1 MASRSISATSGT
13 VTTKLVVSE
22 KYQSIDNNQTELS
35 WALYMWNTGSWYSYD
50 SKNAF
55 NVTIDGTVVW
65 NTSSYGRVSLPN
77 GMSESAAILMGS
89 GSVTITHNAD
99 GTKTVPI
106 YFRAAQEWQNP
117 PLYLWTSSDNFKLTT
132 IARASQPSCISF
144 PNTTQN
150 IGKMGDTIIIH
161 MNRASASFT
170 HVVKYKWSSASGTI
184 ASNVGDNCKWT
195 IPKEF
200 ANYIP
205 SATNGTGNIIVDT
218 YSGNTYI
225 GTKTVGFTVY
235 ISDDMKPSISAFE
248 LRPVNSNSILQN
260 WNILVKGQ
268 SRFSLYWN
276 AAGAYSS
283 SLSYFVISFNG
294 VVSNVGN
301 GYTTGVLGFSGNT
314 TLHYKVVDSR
324 GMESETYSYTFT
336 IYDYSSPQ
344 ISVFTASRLEGSQQS
359 VATYAVY
366 SVSSIN
372 GNNSIKSAN
381 LYYRKVGASNWTTYS
396 GSLTSGVA
404 VAIPGFNETFSY
416 EFKLSITDTIGN
428 TAQRTVYVGT
438 ASVLLDFR
446 AGGKGFSI
454 GKISEKNAFEV
465 GMLAEFNQKVTLKKG
480 FGIANSAGKDGT
492 SCWVCIAQI
501 SIGSTYSNF
510 PLEFTI
516 ARRGM
521 PEYSRLT
528 LIFKNE
534 NTLDPDVSSFVYSG
548 GYTEAVVRRIDTG
561 TWKLYV
567 NKSEA
572 YDNILLADVK
582 NNWNW
587 NSNNTVIT
595 YPEATI
601 SDSKPVGGIDAIP
614 IIKYDGANL
623 SLLNGCIWISP
634 DYSSIYN
641 GSILLGSTGDIRS
654 KNAIY
659 AGENNTYSSVIG
671 SSTDYGWLSL
681 YDRNNKKWLNA
692 IGLYKDKTMFTQMI
706 HATEG
711 VTAYKG
717 FELIADKPYLDFHFG
732 NSSGDYTARII
743 ENTQGTLTAYNS
755 ISSAS
760 DERLKKDF
768 SDIPDSYISFVEKL
782 IPHLYRFKKGSDYL
796 NAGLV
801 AQEVIALEKEC
812 GVTESVLVRGTGKE
826 IEINGKKMTD
836 YYSIDYNA
844 LLILLL
850 KYTTNKIQKLESQ
863 LNGR

>member
-1 MASRSISATSGT
+1 MASCSISATSGT

-117 PLYLWTSSDNFKLTT
+117 PLYLWTASKNFELTT
-132 IARASQPSCISF
+132 IARASQPSCITY

-150 IGKMGDTIIIH
+150 IGKMGTSIFIY
-161 MNRASASFT
+161 MNRASSSFT
-170 HVVKYKWSSASGTI
+170 HTVRYAWGSKNITI
-184 ASNVGDNCKWT
+184 ATNVKDNCVWT
-195 IPKEF
+195 IPKEL
-200 ANYIP
+200 ANDIP
-205 SATNGTGNIIVDT
+205 SAKSGRGSIIVDT
-218 YSGNTYI
+218 YSGENYI
-225 GTKTVGFTVY
+225 GTKSVSFTAS

-248 LRPVNSNSILQN
+248 LRPINSNSILQN

-276 AAGAYSS
+276 AAGTYSS

-301 GYTTGVLGFSGNT
+301 GYTTGILGFSGNT
-314 TLHYKVVDSR
+314 TLYYKVVDSR

-336 IYDYSSPQ
+336 VHDYSSPQ

-359 VATYAVY
+359 VATYSVY

-381 LYYRKVGASNWTTYS
+381 LYYRKVGVSNWTAYS
-396 GSLTSGVA
+396 GSLTSGGT

-446 AGGKGFSI
+446 SGGKGFSI

-480 FGIANSAGKDGT
+480 FGIANSAGKNGT

-623 SLLNGCIWISP
+623 SLLNGSIWISP

-654 KNAIY
+654 KTAIY

-671 SSTDYGWLSL
+671 SSTDYGWLAL
-681 YDRNNKKWLNA
+681 YDRNNKKWLNE
-692 IGLYKDKTMFTQMI
+692 IGLYSDKTMFTQMI

-760 DERLKKDF
+760 DVRLKKEVAEL
-768 SDIPDSYISFVEKL
+768 PESYIKLVENL
-782 IPHLYRFKKGSDYL
+782 TPHIYRFINGSDYM
-796 NAGLV
+796 NAGLI
-801 AQEVIALEKEC
+801 AQEVIALEKKM
-812 GVTESVLVRGTGKE
+812 GITESVLVRGTGKD
-826 IEINGKKMTD
+826 IKRDDGKIITD

-850 KYTTNKIQKLESQ
+850 KYTVTKIQKMEESI
-863 LNGR
+863 

>member
-1 MASRSISATSGT
+1 MASCSISATSGT

-117 PLYLWTSSDNFKLTT
+117 PLYLWTASKNFELTT
-132 IARASQPSCISF
+132 IARASQPSCITY

-150 IGKMGDTIIIH
+150 IGKMGTSIFIY
-161 MNRASASFT
+161 MNRASSSFT
-170 HVVKYKWSSASGTI
+170 HTVRYAWGSKNITI
-184 ASNVGDNCKWT
+184 ATNVKDNCVWT
-195 IPKEF
+195 IPKEL
-200 ANYIP
+200 ANDIP
-205 SATNGTGNIIVDT
+205 SAKSGRGSIIVDT
-218 YSGNTYI
+218 YSGENYI
-225 GTKTVGFTVY
+225 GTKSVSFTAS

-248 LRPVNSNSILQN
+248 LRPINSNSILQN

-276 AAGAYSS
+276 AAGTYSS

-301 GYTTGVLGFSGNT
+301 GYTTGILGFSGNT
-314 TLHYKVVDSR
+314 TLYYKVVDSR

-336 IYDYSSPQ
+336 VHDYSSPQ

-359 VATYAVY
+359 VATYSVY

-381 LYYRKVGASNWTTYS
+381 LYYRKVGVSNWTAYS
-396 GSLTSGVA
+396 GSLTSGGT

-480 FGIANSAGKDGT
+480 FGIANSAGKNGT

-548 GYTEAVVRRIDTG
+548 GYTEAVVRRIDTS

-623 SLLNGCIWISP
+623 SLLNGSIWISP

-654 KNAIY
+654 KTAIY

-671 SSTDYGWLSL
+671 SSTDYGWLAL
-681 YDRNNKKWLNA
+681 YDRNNKKWLNE
-692 IGLYKDKTMFTQMI
+692 IGLYSDKTMFTQMI

-760 DERLKKDF
+760 DVRLKKEVAEL
-768 SDIPDSYISFVEKL
+768 PESYIKLVENL
-782 IPHLYRFKKGSDYL
+782 TPHIYRFINGSDYM
-796 NAGLV
+796 NAGLI
-801 AQEVIALEKEC
+801 AQEVIALEKKM
-812 GVTESVLVRGTGKE
+812 GITESVLVRGTGKD
-826 IEINGKKMTD
+826 IKRDDGKIITD

-850 KYTTNKIQKLESQ
+850 KYTVTKIQKMEESI
-863 LNGR
+863 

>member
-1 MASRSISATSGT
+1 MASCSISATSGT

-117 PLYLWTSSDNFKLTT
+117 PLYLWTASKNFELTT
-132 IARASQPSCISF
+132 IARASQPSCITY

-150 IGKMGDTIIIH
+150 IGKMGTSIFIY
-161 MNRASASFT
+161 MNRASSSFT
-170 HVVKYKWSSASGTI
+170 HTVRYAWGSKNITI
-184 ASNVGDNCKWT
+184 ATNVKDNCVWT
-195 IPKEF
+195 IPKEL
-200 ANYIP
+200 ANDIP
-205 SATNGTGNIIVDT
+205 SAKSGRGSIIVDT
-218 YSGNTYI
+218 YSGENYI
-225 GTKTVGFTVY
+225 GTKSVSFTAS

-248 LRPVNSNSILQN
+248 LRPINSNSILQN

-276 AAGAYSS
+276 AAGTYSS

-301 GYTTGVLGFSGNT
+301 GYTTGILGFSGNT
-314 TLHYKVVDSR
+314 TLYYKVVDSR

-336 IYDYSSPQ
+336 VHDYSSPQ

-359 VATYAVY
+359 VATYSVY

-381 LYYRKVGASNWTTYS
+381 LYYRKVGVSNWTAYS
-396 GSLTSGVA
+396 GSLTSGGT

-480 FGIANSAGKDGT
+480 FGIANSAGKNGT

-623 SLLNGCIWISP
+623 SLLNGSIWISP

-654 KNAIY
+654 KTAIY

-671 SSTDYGWLSL
+671 SSTDYGWLAL
-681 YDRNNKKWLNA
+681 YDQNNKKWLNE
-692 IGLYKDKTMFTQMI
+692 IGLYSDKTMFTQMI

-760 DERLKKDF
+760 DVRLKKEVAEL
-768 SDIPDSYISFVEKL
+768 PESYIKLVENL
-782 IPHLYRFKKGSDYL
+782 TPHIYRFINGSDYM
-796 NAGLV
+796 NAGLI
-801 AQEVIALEKEC
+801 AQEVIALEKKM
-812 GVTESVLVRGTGKE
+812 GITESVLVRGTGKD
-826 IEINGKKMTD
+826 IKRDDGKIITD

-850 KYTTNKIQKLESQ
+850 KYTVTKIQKMEESI
-863 LNGR
+863 

>member
-1 MASRSISATSGT
+1 MASCSISATSGT

-117 PLYLWTSSDNFKLTT
+117 PLYLWTASKNFELTT
-132 IARASQPSCISF
+132 IARASQPSCITY

-150 IGKMGDTIIIH
+150 IGKMGTSIFIY
-161 MNRASASFT
+161 MNRASSSFT
-170 HVVKYKWSSASGTI
+170 HTVRYAWGSKNITI
-184 ASNVGDNCKWT
+184 ATNVKDNCVWT
-195 IPKEF
+195 IPKEL
-200 ANYIP
+200 ANDIP
-205 SATNGTGNIIVDT
+205 SAKSGRGSIIVDT
-218 YSGNTYI
+218 YSGENYI
-225 GTKTVGFTVY
+225 GTKSVSFTAS

-248 LRPVNSNSILQN
+248 LRPINSNSTLQN

-276 AAGAYSS
+276 AAGTYSS

-301 GYTTGVLGFSGNT
+301 GYTTGILGFSGNT
-314 TLHYKVVDSR
+314 TLYYKVVDSR

-336 IYDYSSPQ
+336 VHDYSSPQ

-359 VATYAVY
+359 VATYSVY

-381 LYYRKVGASNWTTYS
+381 LYYRKVGVSNWTAYS
-396 GSLTSGVA
+396 GSLTSGGT

-480 FGIANSAGKDGT
+480 FGIANSAGKNGT

-623 SLLNGCIWISP
+623 SLLNGSIWISP

-654 KNAIY
+654 KTAIY

-671 SSTDYGWLSL
+671 SSTDYGWLAL
-681 YDRNNKKWLNA
+681 YDRNNKKWLNE
-692 IGLYKDKTMFTQMI
+692 IGLYSDKTMFTQMI

-760 DERLKKDF
+760 DVRLKKEVAEL
-768 SDIPDSYISFVEKL
+768 PESYIKLVENL
-782 IPHLYRFKKGSDYL
+782 TPHIYRFINGSDYM
-796 NAGLV
+796 NAGLI
-801 AQEVIALEKEC
+801 AQEVIALEKKM
-812 GVTESVLVRGTGKE
+812 GITESVLVRGTGKD
-826 IEINGKKMTD
+826 IKRDDGKIITD

-850 KYTTNKIQKLESQ
+850 KYTVTKIQKMEESI
-863 LNGR
+863 

>member
-1 MASRSISATSGT
+1 MASCSISATSGT

-117 PLYLWTSSDNFKLTT
+117 PLYLWTASKNFELTT
-132 IARASQPSCISF
+132 IARASQPSCITY

-150 IGKMGDTIIIH
+150 IGKIGTSIFIY
-161 MNRASASFT
+161 MNRASSSFT
-170 HVVKYKWSSASGTI
+170 HTVRYAWGSKNITI
-184 ASNVGDNCKWT
+184 ATNVKDNCVWT
-195 IPKEF
+195 IPKEL
-200 ANYIP
+200 ANDIP
-205 SATNGTGNIIVDT
+205 SAKSGRGSIIVDT
-218 YSGNTYI
+218 YSGENYI
-225 GTKTVGFTVY
+225 GTKSVSFTAS

-248 LRPVNSNSILQN
+248 LRPINSNSILQN

-276 AAGAYSS
+276 AAGTYSS

-301 GYTTGVLGFSGNT
+301 GYTTGILGFSGNT
-314 TLHYKVVDSR
+314 TLYYKVVDSR

-336 IYDYSSPQ
+336 VHDYSSPQ

-359 VATYAVY
+359 VATYSVY

-381 LYYRKVGASNWTTYS
+381 LYYRKVGVSNWTAYS
-396 GSLTSGVA
+396 GSLTSGGT

-480 FGIANSAGKDGT
+480 FGIANSAGKNGT

-623 SLLNGCIWISP
+623 SLLNGSIWISP

-654 KNAIY
+654 KTAIY

-671 SSTDYGWLSL
+671 SSTDYGWLAL
-681 YDRNNKKWLNA
+681 YDRNNKKWLNE
-692 IGLYKDKTMFTQMI
+692 IGLYSDKTMFTQMI

-760 DERLKKDF
+760 DVRLKKEVAEL
-768 SDIPDSYISFVEKL
+768 PESYIKLVENL
-782 IPHLYRFKKGSDYL
+782 TPHIYRFINGSDYM
-796 NAGLV
+796 NAGLI
-801 AQEVIALEKEC
+801 AQEVIALEKKM
-812 GVTESVLVRGTGKE
+812 GITESVLVRGTGKD
-826 IEINGKKMTD
+826 IKRDDGKIITD

-850 KYTTNKIQKLESQ
+850 KYTVTKIQKMEESI
-863 LNGR
+863 

>member
-1 MASRSISATSGT
+1 MASCSISATSGT

-117 PLYLWTSSDNFKLTT
+117 PLYLWTASKNFELTT
-132 IARASQPSCISF
+132 IARASQPSCITY

-150 IGKMGDTIIIH
+150 IGKMGTSIFIY
-161 MNRASASFT
+161 MNRASSSFT
-170 HVVKYKWSSASGTI
+170 HTVRYAWGSKNITI
-184 ASNVGDNCKWT
+184 ATNVKDNCVWT
-195 IPKEF
+195 IPKEL
-200 ANYIP
+200 ANDIP
-205 SATNGTGNIIVDT
+205 SAKSGRGSIIVDT
-218 YSGNTYI
+218 YSGENYI
-225 GTKTVGFTVY
+225 GTKSVSFTAS

-248 LRPVNSNSILQN
+248 LRPINSNSILQN

-276 AAGAYSS
+276 AAGTYSS

-301 GYTTGVLGFSGNT
+301 GYTTGILGFSGNT
-314 TLHYKVVDSR
+314 TLYYKVVDSR

-336 IYDYSSPQ
+336 VHDYSSPQ
-344 ISVFTASRLEGSQQS
+344 ISVFTASRLEDSQQS
-359 VATYAVY
+359 VATYSVY

-381 LYYRKVGASNWTTYS
+381 LYYRKVGVSNWTAYS
-396 GSLTSGVA
+396 GSLTSGGT

-480 FGIANSAGKDGT
+480 FGIANSAGKNGT

-623 SLLNGCIWISP
+623 SLLNGSIWISP

-654 KNAIY
+654 KTAIY

-671 SSTDYGWLSL
+671 SSTDYGWLAL
-681 YDRNNKKWLNA
+681 YDRNNKKWLNE
-692 IGLYKDKTMFTQMI
+692 IGLYSDKTMFTQMI

-760 DERLKKDF
+760 DVRLKKEVAEL
-768 SDIPDSYISFVEKL
+768 PESYIKLVENL
-782 IPHLYRFKKGSDYL
+782 TPHIYRFINGSDYM
-796 NAGLV
+796 NAGLI
-801 AQEVIALEKEC
+801 AQEVIALEKKM
-812 GVTESVLVRGTGKE
+812 GITESVLVRGTGKD
-826 IEINGKKMTD
+826 IKRDDGKIITD

-850 KYTTNKIQKLESQ
+850 KYTVTKIQKMEESI
-863 LNGR
+863 

>member
-1 MASRSISATSGT
+1 MASCSISATSGT

-117 PLYLWTSSDNFKLTT
+117 PLYLWTASKNFELTT
-132 IARASQPSCISF
+132 IARASQPSCITY

-150 IGKMGDTIIIH
+150 IGKMGTSIFIY
-161 MNRASASFT
+161 MNRASSSFT
-170 HVVKYKWSSASGTI
+170 HTVRYAWGSKNITI
-184 ASNVGDNCKWT
+184 ATNVKDNCVWT
-195 IPKEF
+195 IPKEL
-200 ANYIP
+200 ANDIP
-205 SATNGTGNIIVDT
+205 SAKSGRGSIIVDT
-218 YSGNTYI
+218 YSGENYI
-225 GTKTVGFTVY
+225 GTKSVSFTAS

-248 LRPVNSNSILQN
+248 LRPINSNSILQN

-276 AAGAYSS
+276 AAGTYSS

-301 GYTTGVLGFSGNT
+301 GYTTGILGFSGNT
-314 TLHYKVVDSR
+314 TLYYKVVDSR

-336 IYDYSSPQ
+336 VHDYSSPQ

-359 VATYAVY
+359 VATYSVY

-381 LYYRKVGASNWTTYS
+381 LYYRKVGVSNWTAYS
-396 GSLTSGVA
+396 GSLTSGGT

-480 FGIANSAGKDGT
+480 FGIANSAGKNGT

-501 SIGSTYSNF
+501 SIGSTYQ
-510 PLEFTI
+510 
-516 ARRGM
+516 
-521 PEYSRLT
+521 
-528 LIFKNE
+528 IFH
-534 NTLDPDVSSFVYSG
+534 
-548 GYTEAVVRRIDTG
+548 
-561 TWKLYV
+561 
-567 NKSEA
+567 
-572 YDNILLADVK
+572 
-582 NNWNW
+582 
-587 NSNNTVIT
+587 
-595 YPEATI
+595 
-601 SDSKPVGGIDAIP
+601 
-614 IIKYDGANL
+614 L
-623 SLLNGCIWISP
+623 SLQLQDVECLN
-634 DYSSIYN
+634 
-641 GSILLGSTGDIRS
+641 
-654 KNAIY
+654 
-659 AGENNTYSSVIG
+659 
-671 SSTDYGWLSL
+671 
-681 YDRNNKKWLNA
+681 
-692 IGLYKDKTMFTQMI
+692 
-706 HATEG
+706 
-711 VTAYKG
+711 
-717 FELIADKPYLDFHFG
+717 
-732 NSSGDYTARII
+732 
-743 ENTQGTLTAYNS
+743 
-755 ISSAS
+755 
-760 DERLKKDF
+760 
-768 SDIPDSYISFVEKL
+768 IPD
-782 IPHLYRFKKGSDYL
+782 
-796 NAGLV
+796 
-801 AQEVIALEKEC
+801 
-812 GVTESVLVRGTGKE
+812 
-826 IEINGKKMTD
+826 
-836 YYSIDYNA
+836 
-844 LLILLL
+844 
-850 KYTTNKIQKLESQ
+850 
-863 LNGR
+863 

>member
-1 MASRSISATSGT
+1 MASCSISATSGT

-117 PLYLWTSSDNFKLTT
+117 PLYLWTASKNFELTT
-132 IARASQPSCISF
+132 IARASQPSCITY

-150 IGKMGDTIIIH
+150 IGKMGTSIFIY
-161 MNRASASFT
+161 MNRASSSFT
-170 HVVKYKWSSASGTI
+170 HTVRYAWGSKNITI
-184 ASNVGDNCKWT
+184 ATNVKDNCVWT
-195 IPKEF
+195 IPKEL
-200 ANYIP
+200 ANDIP
-205 SATNGTGNIIVDT
+205 SAKSGRGSIIVDT
-218 YSGNTYI
+218 YSGENYI
-225 GTKTVGFTVY
+225 GTKSVSFTAS

-248 LRPVNSNSILQN
+248 LRPINSNSILQN

-276 AAGAYSS
+276 AAGTYSS

-301 GYTTGVLGFSGNT
+301 GYTTGILGFSGNT
-314 TLHYKVVDSR
+314 TLYYKVVDSR

-336 IYDYSSPQ
+336 VHDYSSPQ

-359 VATYAVY
+359 VATYSVY

-381 LYYRKVGASNWTTYS
+381 LYYRKVGVSNWTAYS
-396 GSLTSGVA
+396 GSLTSGGT

-480 FGIANSAGKDGT
+480 FGIANSAGKNGT

-623 SLLNGCIWISP
+623 SLLNGSIWISP

-654 KNAIY
+654 KTAIY

-671 SSTDYGWLSL
+671 SSTDYGWLAL
-681 YDRNNKKWLNA
+681 YDRNNKKWLNE
-692 IGLYKDKTMFTQMI
+692 IGLYSDKTMFTQMI

-760 DERLKKDF
+760 DVRLKKEVAEL
-768 SDIPDSYISFVEKL
+768 PESYIKLVENL
-782 IPHLYRFKKGSDYL
+782 TPHIYRFINGSDYM
-796 NAGLV
+796 NAGLI
-801 AQEVIALEKEC
+801 AQEVIALEKKM
-812 GVTESVLVRGTGKE
+812 GITESVLVRGTGKD
-826 IEINGKKMTD
+826 IKRDDGKIITD

-850 KYTTNKIQKLESQ
+850 KYTVTKIQKLEESI
-863 LNGR
+863 